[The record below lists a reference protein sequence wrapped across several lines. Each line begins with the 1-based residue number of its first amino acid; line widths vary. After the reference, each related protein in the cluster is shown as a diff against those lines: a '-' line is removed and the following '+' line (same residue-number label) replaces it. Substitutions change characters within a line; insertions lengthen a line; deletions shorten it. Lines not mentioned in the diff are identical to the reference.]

1 MLLNKNKILAV
12 SLTVLSVLC
21 TACNNTTNQSTDTDS
36 FDNNVAVDN
45 THLPDVNDDMAPDDE
60 DKIEIKIGL
69 VKNSASAL
77 GAVHLFVNSENNSA
91 YEKYTPVVYNSN
103 DELYNAFNN
112 GEIGVAVLPPDKA
125 ALAYNNV
132 NCYVTAVTGGS
143 NYYIAENGGTIN
155 DITDINGKTIT
166 ISNEDTMAETVL
178 NIIGAYNNISIN
190 YNKVESN
197 ADLVAGL
204 KNGTVSLA
212 LTQEPYLSQVTGNN
226 VRSAVDLYD
235 FWNDAVGEELVTSCL
250 IMNKN
255 FVSEQPVAFQFF
267 MKDYSASASIA
278 KRNTEETSN
287 SASKFALIDDS
298 SSSKAAIPGCGVTF
312 KTNEEMKKMLTA
324 FYNAVINNNPD
335 ILGGNVPDDDFY
347 FIEK

>member
-1 MLLNKNKILAV
+1 MLLNKNKILAI
-12 SLTVLSVLC
+12 SLTVLSLSFA
-21 TACNNTTNQSTDTDS
+21 ACNGTTNQSTDADS
-36 FDNNVAVDN
+36 FDNNVAVN
-45 THLPDVNDDMAPDDE
+45 NPQLPDVNEDMAPNDE
-60 DKIEIKIGL
+60 NKIEIKIGL
-69 VKNSASAL
+69 VKNSASTL
-77 GAVHLFVNSENNSA
+77 GAVHLFVNSEDNSA

-103 DELYNAFNN
+103 EELYNAFNN

-125 ALAYNNV
+125 ALAYSNV

-143 NYYIAENGGTIN
+143 NYYIAENGTTVN
-155 DITDINGKTIT
+155 DIADINGKTIT
-166 ISNEDTMAETVL
+166 ISNEDTMADTVL
-178 NIIGAYNNISIN
+178 NIIAAYNNISVS

-197 ADLVAGL
+197 SDLISGL
-204 KNGTVSLA
+204 KDGTISLA
-212 LTQEPYLSQVTGNN
+212 LTQEPYLSQVTDNN

-250 IMNKN
+250 IVNKN

-287 SASKFALIDDS
+287 SANKFALIDDS
-298 SSSKAAIPGCGVTF
+298 NSSKAAIPGCGVTF
-312 KTNEEMKKMLTA
+312 KTNEGMKTMLTA
-324 FYNAVINNNPD
+324 FYNAVIKINPD
-335 ILGGNVPDDDFY
+335 ILNGRVPDDDFY